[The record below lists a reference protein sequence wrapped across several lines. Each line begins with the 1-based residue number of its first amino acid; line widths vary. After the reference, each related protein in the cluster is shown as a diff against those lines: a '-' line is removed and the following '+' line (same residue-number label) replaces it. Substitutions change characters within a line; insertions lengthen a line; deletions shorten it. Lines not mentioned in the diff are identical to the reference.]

1 MQLVMSNRK
10 IVPLLLS
17 SVLVTGAM
25 GCGGSPGQ
33 LPDAGPLV
41 DGHAVA
47 VAYGL
52 NDVSV
57 LFPLPTSLDDTNALS
72 FSSAGNGGPLFSTD
86 MFDAISVFQEGA
98 SNGSGGGGSG
108 GAAADVGATDGSPA
122 YDTWRIVAAR
132 IDPCFPDLGLLA
144 TDPST
149 CRRQLRL
156 VAQPLADLDNNG
168 VPAGFGADDDAIHLL
183 YDLSE
188 SDFTA
193 MAQRFLAVRTSAT
206 SDSAVTL
213 GIHPVIAQQGL
224 AGAVATELRATIL
237 AYAGSAT
244 LSQYTFLQGREVAWQ
259 FGGFKVNNGVRT
271 AIAIAGIGTS
281 DPDAGTVET
290 TTSDFDGI
298 FDVTP
303 PSPAFMTLSALVGM
317 DLDDG
322 GSTAG
327 NPHLTASSS
336 DIAKAMQ
343 STFDLETPAKFNADT
358 LDCSTCHLAG
368 RARERAISLG
378 ASQSGLTHFTDDPF
392 DLDLTIDDSF
402 KQSPQQQRAFGFRG
416 TDAVWNQRVIN
427 ESAAVA
433 AQLAILLPPAS

>member
-1 MQLVMSNRK
+1 MSK
-10 IVPLLLS
+10 TKFSWLLS
-17 SVLVTGAM
+17 SLFAIGV
-25 GCGGSPGQ
+25 GCGAPSNQ
-33 LPDAGPLV
+33 PDAGPPI

-57 LFPLPTSLDDTNALS
+57 LFPLPASLDDSDALS
-72 FSSAGNGGPLFSTD
+72 LSSAGNGGPLFTTD
-86 MFDAISVFQEGA
+86 MFNAIFVDFPSYE
-98 SNGSGGGGSG
+98 
-108 GAAADVGATDGSPA
+108 
-122 YDTWRIVAAR
+122 TWRIVAAR

-144 TDPST
+144 TNPSM

-156 VAQPLADLDNNG
+156 VAQPLTDLVNNG
-168 VPAGFGADDDAIHLL
+168 TPEGFGAEDDAIHLL

-188 SDFTA
+188 SDFAA

-206 SDSAVTL
+206 ADSAVTL

-237 AYAGSAT
+237 TYAGTAT
-244 LSQYTFLQGREVAWQ
+244 LSQYTYLQGREVAWQ

-271 AIAIAGIGTS
+271 AIAIHGIGTT
-281 DPDAGTVET
+281 DPDAGTIET
-290 TTSDFDGI
+290 TTSDFDGV
-298 FDVTP
+298 FDVQP
-303 PSPAFMTLSALVGM
+303 PSAEFTTISALAGM
-317 DLDDG
+317 DQING

-327 NPHLTASSS
+327 NPKLVASSS

-343 STFDLETPAKFNADT
+343 ETFDVETPAKFNADT
-358 LDCSTCHLAG
+358 LDCSTCHVAG
-368 RARERAISLG
+368 RARERGITLG
-378 ASQSGLTHFTDDPF
+378 ASQSGLTHFTEDPF
-392 DLDLTIDDSF
+392 DLNLTLGDSF

-416 TDAVWNQRVIN
+416 TDAIWNQRVVN

-433 AQLAILLPPAS
+433 TALATLLPPAP